1 MRKSGQTEGVYYAYD
16 GDIQYKITYYRD
28 EERFRIFKQYHDEDG
43 KYRRLTKKNIKIADY
58 DKDLNELKRYIHEEL
73 IGKDAGGKV
82 GAEEKRQIK
91 KEPLAVEKASCLRAR
106 ELEDLSTAWAKIGK
120 DAREKTNAEEKRQ
133 TKNEPLVVEKAACP
147 RARELED
154 LFTEWE
160 NAQKN
165 EPDSSWKRTN
175 GGNKNIGKAHFR
187 RDGIIDED
195 VFKDEALKIL
205 FISAEANDNEYSALI
220 QERTDTVKDYL
231 EYHWTGKDDWKGKM
245 RERLAEIYKVI
256 CGIER
261 GSLPNKDAVLHFAV
275 MDINKRGGGPDMG
288 DRDHIKEY
296 CSYYADYIRRE
307 IELIDPDIVAMIG
320 TSLYDMQL
328 HSLYLGAV
336 KKGEDRYFF
345 DLKGKQ
351 VPILRLYQTCYYQ
364 GKNEPLPGYEDNLII
379 GKQAA
384 KCVEELKRFGLR

>member
-1 MRKSGQTEGVYYAYD
+1 MRKSGQTEGVYYEYD

-28 EERFRIFKQYHDEDG
+28 EKRFKIFKQYHDEDG
-43 KYRRLTKKNIKIADY
+43 KYRRITKKNLKIADY
-58 DKDLNELKRYIHEEL
+58 NKDLEELKQFIHEVL
-73 IGKDAGGKV
+73 IGKDA
-82 GAEEKRQIK
+82 
-91 KEPLAVEKASCLRAR
+91 
-106 ELEDLSTAWAKIGK
+106 WAKT
-120 DAREKTNAEEKRQ
+120 RSEEKRQ
-133 TKNEPLVVEKAACP
+133 TKKEPLVVEKAACP
-147 RARELED
+147 RARELDD
-154 LFTEWE
+154 LFDEWE

-187 RDGIIDED
+187 RDGIIDKD
-195 VFKDEALKIL
+195 VFRNEAVKIL
-205 FISAEANDNEYSALI
+205 FISAEANDNEYSALT

-231 EYHWTGKDDWKGKM
+231 EYHRTGKDDWDGKM

-275 MDINKRGGGPDMG
+275 MDINKRGGGPDIG
-288 DRDHIKEY
+288 KGSHIKEY
-296 CSYYADYIRRE
+296 CRYYADFIRKE
-307 IELIDPDIVAMIG
+307 IELICPDVVAMIG
-320 TSLYDMQL
+320 ARLYDMRL
-328 HSLYLGAV
+328 HSKYLGAV
-336 KKGEDRYFF
+336 KKDGDRYFF
-345 DLKGKQ
+345 DLEGKQ

-364 GKNEPLPGYEDNLII
+364 GQNEPLPGYEDNLII